1 MSEAEI
7 TNLLGRVEKLE
18 TYVQE
23 QRQRELESAKWE
35 GAVAT
40 QLENINK
47 TLDNL
52 NKAIGGLNT
61 KIEALSSTPGKRY
74 ETIISSL
81 ISAFVA
87 FFIAKLTKG

>member
-1 MSEAEI
+1 MTEAES
-7 TNLLGRVEKLE
+7 LLDRVKKIEDYIE
-18 TYVQE
+18 E
-23 QRQRELESAKWE
+23 QRQRELKSAKWE

-47 TLDNL
+47 TLDSL

-74 ETIISSL
+74 ETIISSM
-81 ISAFVA
+81 ISACVA
-87 FFIAKLTKG
+87 FFVAKLTRS